1 LKEKVL
7 IMRIGIP
14 TETRWEEKRIA
25 LAPAGVDSLIRSGH
39 TVYIQS
45 GAGEASHFTDEEYR
59 EVGATI
65 VYTREEAFGRAEMI
79 VKVSPLTEEE
89 ADLLVDNQIL
99 FSFLLLTMA
108 KKNIL
113 EKLLRKKITAVGFE
127 LIEKDFRLPILHSMS
142 ELAGPLSIQ
151 VAERYLES
159 YSKGGRGILLG
170 GITGVAPA
178 AVVILGAGVVG
189 ITAARAALGRGAQ
202 VIVIDRD
209 LSRLRQIES
218 EFQRGVTTVMANPYT
233 ISRGVKFADVLI
245 GAVLIKGEKAP
256 HLVTT
261 EMVQGMK
268 KGAVIVD
275 VSIDQGGCVETSR
288 VTTISDPVYSI
299 HNVIHYCV
307 PNMPALVARTASYG
321 LNNAVLDYLH
331 EVADNGLIPAL
342 MGDDG
347 LAKGVCAYNGFC
359 TNESIAESFEM
370 DYKKLHVFS
379 TN

>member
-1 LKEKVL
+1 
-7 IMRIGIP
+7 MRIGIP
-14 TETRWEEKRIA
+14 TETSWEEKRVP

-45 GAGEASHFTDEEYR
+45 GAGEASHFTDQEYR

-65 VYTREEAFGRAEMI
+65 VYSKEEAFGRAEMI
-79 VKVSPLTEEE
+79 VKVSQLTEDE
-89 ADLLVDNQIL
+89 ADLLVDNQVL

-113 EKLLRKKITAVGFE
+113 EKLLSKKITAIGYE
-127 LIEKDFRLPILHSMS
+127 LIEKDSRLPILNSMS
-142 ELAGPLSIQ
+142 EIAGPLAIQ

-159 YSKGGRGILLG
+159 YSTGGRGILLG

-178 AVVILGAGVVG
+178 AVVIMGAGVVG
-189 ITAARAALGRGAQ
+189 ITAARAAIGRGAQ
-202 VIVIDRD
+202 VIVIDKD
-209 LSRLRQIES
+209 LSRLRQLEN
-218 EFQRGVTTVMANPYT
+218 EFNRGITTVMANPYT

-245 GAVLIKGEKAP
+245 GSVLIKGEKAP

-261 EMVQGMK
+261 EMVQEMK

-288 VTTISDPVYSI
+288 VTTISDPVYTM

-307 PNMPALVARTASYG
+307 PNMPAIVARTASYG
-321 LNNAVLDYLH
+321 LNNSVLNYLH
-331 EVADNGLIPAL
+331 EVADNGLTHAL
-342 MGDDG
+342 MGDEG
-347 LAKGVCAYNGFC
+347 LGKGVCTYNGFC
-359 TNESIAESFEM
+359 TNESIAESFEV
-370 DYKKLHVFS
+370 DYKKLHIFS